1 MPILD
6 VTEICLLGG
15 FALIVLS
22 FCLVAIDV
30 KRSYRT
36 HLADVLVLMLIL
48 SLPYFFIRTIAQEI
62 SAKIVWGGSPCM

>member
-6 VTEICLLGG
+6 VTEICFLGG

-30 KRSYRT
+30 KRSNRT

-48 SLPYFFIRTIAQEI
+48 SLPYFRLRTMAQSIAAGAAR
-62 SAKIVWGGSPCM
+62 SGPCM